1 MSDVLLDFEKK
12 SLEFQLKVTE
22 SPLSYIKQQCV
33 QESRIALAIYIP
45 YPILMKWH
53 ELVGIKDERGNELNY
68 TYLVLQSSPAD
79 KSLHKINFRSAFKFS
94 PSFQMNF

>member
-33 QESRIALAIYIP
+33 QESRIALYNQLDSSAEIYFAP
-45 YPILMKWH
+45 CLH
-53 ELVGIKDERGNELNY
+53 EI
-68 TYLVLQSSPAD
+68 
-79 KSLHKINFRSAFKFS
+79 
-94 PSFQMNF
+94 

>member
-68 TYLVLQSSPAD
+68 IDLLNFNGKQRNNRYAD
-79 KSLHKINFRSAFKFS
+79 MYHKIYFLI
-94 PSFQMNF
+94 